1 MTTPA
6 ATSLTI
12 TQSDQ
17 DQRPVLVLVGE
28 LDDTT
33 SPQFSDAALEI
44 VNHGARD
51 VIVDAQGVAL
61 CDASGLAVFKQIA
74 GRLRSRAG
82 RLAIVPSP
90 PVQQA
95 LEAGELTG
103 SVVVASSVAGAL
115 YAIHRDHP

>member
-17 DQRPVLVLVGE
+17 DQRPVLELVGE
-28 LDDTT
+28 LDETT
-33 SPQFSDAALEI
+33 SPQFASTATEI
-44 VNHGARD
+44 VDHGARD
-51 VIVDAQGVAL
+51 VIVDARGVLL
-61 CDASGLAVFKQIA
+61 CDPSGLAAFKQIA